1 MRPCLAFH
9 GGEARGTILGRFSAV
24 GTCSWRVRPGGDW
37 SPVPGRWGCRTGA
50 PVSVPPG
57 VHLDVVVSVWPFGA
71 QCPQLVPGLA
81 EEQKRRALSVPFSLV
96 PSPVV
101 VPALSSPRTD
111 SILENVVSP
120 GTGFVFSAGDSV
132 PCSENRGPRA
142 GPDGGWGWAAPARV
156 TGSRSLADRPVARWG
171 APAAYIPVSPARLS
185 AARNG
190 ASAPLQ

>member
-1 MRPCLAFH
+1 M
-9 GGEARGTILGRFSAV
+9 
-24 GTCSWRVRPGGDW
+24 RPGGDW
-37 SPVPGRWGCRTGA
+37 SLVPGRWECRTRA
-50 PVSVPPG
+50 RVSAPPG
-57 VHLDVVVSVWPFGA
+57 VRLHVVVSVWPFGA
-71 QCPQLVPGLA
+71 QCPRSVPGLA

-101 VPALSSPRTD
+101 VPSLSSPRTN
-111 SILENVVSP
+111 SVLENVVSP

-142 GPDGGWGWAAPARV
+142 GLDGGWGRAAPARV
-156 TGSRSLADRPVARWG
+156 TGSHSLADRPVARWG
-171 APAAYIPVSPARLS
+171 APAACVRVSPARLS